1 MYPRNRNL
9 FRALNLVLTAA
20 VLCLAI
26 PIAHAEVIE
35 LIDKTKISGT
45 VLHYYDGVYSIQT
58 GETTVKVPKE
68 KIRAITFEL
77 PKPRAEFSTAR
88 KTFDRWR
95 KALEKGNLDQVIDC
109 YALMY
114 QGFLAA
120 QMGQGVDAMKKM
132 QEELE
137 GTQFTIKNESQKG
150 TGATLTVLRQ
160 KGKESDE
167 GEVGFV
173 KENGEWK
180 MLPPQ

>member
-1 MYPRNRNL
+1 MLNWGPNLARPRMNPPLPRSPMYPRNRNL

-132 QEELE
+132 QRSSRARNSRS
-137 GTQFTIKNESQKG
+137 KMK
-150 TGATLTVLRQ
+150 A
-160 KGKESDE
+160 KKER
-167 GEVGFV
+167 G
-173 KENGEWK
+173 
-180 MLPPQ
+180 PR